1 MTSLA
6 LAERIKELLKQRQ
19 DLHRHRRRKAASTT
33 SGFGSGDSNKVQ
45 LNKRRLRASVDG
57 LPPPPPPP
65 PQSWLGAIFKI
76 PAFKA
81 ASVKSARA
89 AEGFLSQLESAL
101 NAPPQPLPPR
111 RQRQAQRGRRSHRGA
126 AGRLRRVSCCQPV
139 RQHHVAAT
147 SGCCRRVPELRIAR
161 VSPLPA
167 ASGRHHYSNRS
178 PVRHRVQRC
187 RCCFR
192 QTAPG
197 CLADAEVE
205 NCPAMRIYCQSED
218 DYLLPDCAE
227 EANFLSWTVSANLGT
242 PPPPPTV
249 SMATVTDEARG
260 VTWDSGDPL
269 VNKKKNCCC

>member
-19 DLHRHRRRKAASTT
+19 DLQRRRRRKATSTT
-33 SGFGSGDSNKVQ
+33 SCFGSGDSNKVQ

-65 PQSWLGAIFKI
+65 PPESWLGAISKI
-76 PAFKA
+76 PAFEA
-81 ASVKSARA
+81 ASSKSARA
-89 AEGFLSQLESAL
+89 AAGFLSQLESTL

-126 AGRLRRVSCCQPV
+126 AGRLRCCQPV

-227 EANFLSWTVSANLGT
+227 EANFLSWTVSANLRT
-242 PPPPPTV
+242 PPQPTV

-269 VNKKKNCCC
+269 DNKKKNCCC